1 MFLQSLS
8 PLFLST
14 YVVKCRRTLL
24 KLNSKRPYPN
34 SEREIKFRRCLFTF
48 STEHEIR
55 RFHKNGKE
63 MCQRMWCTCEV
74 VVVLLVAAA
83 TLNRKDSVDMVDINC
98 QNWPITGCTRSW
110 YTGMMYWKQFLQAPI
125 THLSKVIPRPHPAV
139 FVQLLSMRFF
149 PTILE
154 PGTGYVDSRFQVL
167 HFGSLVRRNWT
178 ADSNRWLDSL

>member
-1 MFLQSLS
+1 
-8 PLFLST
+8 
-14 YVVKCRRTLL
+14 
-24 KLNSKRPYPN
+24 
-34 SEREIKFRRCLFTF
+34 
-48 STEHEIR
+48 
-55 RFHKNGKE
+55 

-125 THLSKVIPRPHPAV
+125 THLSKVTPPPPSHPAV
-139 FVQLLSMRFF
+139 FTQLLSMRSLR
-149 PTILE
+149 TILE

-167 HFGSLVRRNWT
+167 RIPIVDGIPYRVFSHGVAAAILVFQNNKSAAMLVSQT
-178 ADSNRWLDSL
+178 NPVGVELFSYAHALFCFNKLS